1 VPTPDISYFN
11 DNGLPLSPQN
21 GAVVA
26 LAVTAS
32 LVSNRALI
40 DARSPENN
48 TALAVIPQKEL

>member
-1 VPTPDISYFN
+1 
-11 DNGLPLSPQN
+11 
-21 GAVVA
+21 VA

-40 DARSPENN
+40 DAQLPENN